1 MRTNEHTND
10 DFSLEEY
17 YRGEDPLDLEIVT
30 YAIKDQGD
38 QTLFVVESHI
48 TLDENLDGLV
58 INKVVIPVDPDEP
71 QTDIPATQLAGILA
85 TLANEGLLEPGDPVH
100 LDMPGEYTLRLDE
113 PYKIKECYYQKG
125 YEAETTNW
133 LREFLIEDD
142 TVARIVEMVD
152 SEEE

>member
-1 MRTNEHTND
+1 MENIEQDTL
-10 DFSLEEY
+10 FQVEEY
-17 YRGEDPLDLEIVT
+17 HRGEDPLDLEIVT

-71 QTDIPATQLAGILA
+71 QTDIPATLLARILA
-85 TLANEGLLEPGDPVH
+85 TLADEGLLEAGDPVH
-100 LDMPGEYTLRLDE
+100 LDMPGEYILTLEE

-133 LREFLIEDD
+133 LREFLIRDV
-142 TVARIVEMVD
+142 TIVRILAMLD
-152 SEEE
+152 SEEEK